1 MNIYLLN
8 SHLRFNFYSCN
19 YFIKEN
25 RSFGLKSYWILHF
38 FYGFDFIFIRNN
50 IFLSIHFS
58 VVLWYQQSVSASFIN
73 DFYWKIRSCFD
84 ELIFLPFFLSSIFIF
99 CEEDFKHLQRPI
111 AGKRKQ
117 NVHKHMSP
125 LGLWYCNS
133 AEFAMLSST
142 PSLWIINHYG
152 TLM

>member
-1 MNIYLLN
+1 MYLLN
-8 SHLRFNFYSCN
+8 SHLRFNFYSGHYN
-19 YFIKEN
+19 IKAN
-25 RSFGLKSYWILHF
+25 RSFGLILHF
-38 FYGFDFIFIRNN
+38 FWIWFHFHQKQYLSFD
-50 IFLSIHFS
+50 
-58 VVLWYQQSVSASFIN
+58 SFFGRSLISTVGYHSLIN
-73 DFYWKIRSCFD
+73 DFHWTIRSCFD
-84 ELIFLPFFLSSIFIF
+84 ELIFYLSFFSSIFIF

-111 AGKRKQ
+111 AGKRKP
-117 NVHKHMSP
+117 NVHKHMSL